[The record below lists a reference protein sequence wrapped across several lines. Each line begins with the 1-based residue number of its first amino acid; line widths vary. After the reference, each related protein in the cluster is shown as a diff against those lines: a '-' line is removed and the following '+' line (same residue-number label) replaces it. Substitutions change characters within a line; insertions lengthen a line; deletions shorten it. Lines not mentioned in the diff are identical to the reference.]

1 MKRKYVFG
9 PILSRRLGISLG
21 VDLVTPK
28 TCPLDCIYC
37 EARATT
43 DLTVTR
49 KEYVPVDEVIAELD
63 HTLKNAPLPDYITFS
78 GAGEPTLNSRIGD
91 VVRFVKSHYPQCKLC
106 LLTNGV
112 LFGDAALRADVAAA
126 DLVIPSLDASN
137 EAEYQQINRPHR
149 SSTLATLVADI
160 TAFAREYKHRLVLEI
175 FIVPGIND
183 SPASIT
189 RFAQLVAQIAPQAVQ
204 LNTLDRPGVVADI
217 QVATPEKL
225 AEFSTALQ
233 PYCQVEIIKP
243 LTKEQ
248 QRHTSSSLEEKLLDI
263 LAHRCLDLTAL
274 AQVSGIP
281 EAELRPELDRLLRR
295 QLIVASAAGYTAFQ
309 RSE

>member
-9 PILSRRLGISLG
+9 PVLSRRLGVSLG

-63 HTLKNAPLPDYITFS
+63 HTLKTSPLPDYITFS

-91 VVRFVKSHYPQCKLC
+91 VVRFVKQNYPQCKLC
-106 LLTNGV
+106 LLTNGL
-112 LFGDAALRADVAAA
+112 LFGDAGLRADVCDA

-137 EAEYQQINRPHR
+137 EAEYQQINRPHH
-149 SSTLATLVADI
+149 SSTLAQLVADL
-160 TAFAREYKHRLVLEI
+160 TAFSKEYRHRLVLEI
-175 FIVPGIND
+175 FIVPGMND
-183 SPASIT
+183 SASSIA
-189 RFAQLVAQIAPQAVQ
+189 RFVQLVKQIAPQAVQ
-204 LNTLDRPGVVADI
+204 LNTLDRPGVVSGIA
-217 QVATPEKL
+217 VATPEKL
-225 AEFSTALQ
+225 AEFAAALS
-233 PYCQVEIIKP
+233 PICQVEIVKP
-243 LTKEQ
+243 LVREQ
-248 QRHTSSSLEEKLLDI
+248 QRNISTSLEEKLLNI
-263 LAHRCLDLTAL
+263 LAHRTLDITAL
-274 AQVSGIP
+274 AAVSGIS
-281 EAELRPELDRLLRR
+281 ETELQPELQRLLDRE
-295 QLIVASAAGYTAFQ
+295 LIGSDAAGYHTLQ